1 MAKSKLV
8 PMMISLPKEYRDKLR
23 TMAAEQNFRNTD
35 QVTSAST
42 IAKEII
48 CERLSMDRKSQV
60 MEENR
65 ADYISSKGEKLKYG
79 NCQKSPS

>member
-23 TMAAEQNFRNTD
+23 MMAAQQNLKNPD
-35 QVTSAST
+35 KVTSGAT

-48 CERLSMDRKSQV
+48 CERLSNDR
-60 MEENR
+60 E
-65 ADYISSKGEKLKYG
+65 SKIDEDIGEIR
-79 NCQKSPS
+79 NE

>member
-23 TMAAEQNFRNTD
+23 TMAAEQNFVNPD
-35 QVTSAST
+35 QVTSAAT

-48 CERLSMDRKSQV
+48 CEHLSMDREA
-60 MEENR
+60 EEKET
-65 ADYISSKGEKLKYG
+65 KGETNERERSIKEK
-79 NCQKSPS
+79 N

>member
-23 TMAAEQNFRNTD
+23 TMAAEQNFSNPD
-35 QVTSAST
+35 QVTSAAT

-48 CERLSMDRKSQV
+48 CEHLSIDRET
-60 MEENR
+60 EE
-65 ADYISSKGEKLKYG
+65 KEKIGGRK
-79 NCQKSPS
+79 NE

>member
-23 TMAAEQNFRNTD
+23 MMAAEQNLKNTD
-35 QVTSAST
+35 QVTSAAT

-48 CERLSMDRKSQV
+48 CRHLSMDQESEIKV
-60 MEENR
+60 
-65 ADYISSKGEKLKYG
+65 
-79 NCQKSPS
+79 

>member
-23 TMAAEQNFRNTD
+23 MMAAKQNLMNPD
-35 QVTSAST
+35 QVTSAAT

-48 CERLSMDRKSQV
+48 CEQLSIDREPKI
-60 MEENR
+60 EESEGGNR
-65 ADYISSKGEKLKYG
+65 NE
-79 NCQKSPS
+79 Q

>member
-23 TMAAEQNFRNTD
+23 TMAAEQNFNNPD
-35 QVTSAST
+35 QVTSAAT

-48 CERLSMDRKSQV
+48 CDRLSMDQ
-60 MEENR
+60 E
-65 ADYISSKGEKLKYG
+65 SKEKGKIGGLK
-79 NCQKSPS
+79 NE

>member
-23 TMAAEQNFRNTD
+23 TMAAEQNFNNPD
-35 QVTSAST
+35 QVTSAAT

-48 CERLSMDRKSQV
+48 CEHLSIHLESETK
-60 MEENR
+60 
-65 ADYISSKGEKLKYG
+65 K
-79 NCQKSPS
+79 

>member
-23 TMAAEQNFRNTD
+23 TMAAEKNFNNPD
-35 QVTSAST
+35 QVTSAAT

-48 CERLSMDRKSQV
+48 CEHLSIDR
-60 MEENR
+60 ETNENER
-65 ADYISSKGEKLKYG
+65 IGGCKNE
-79 NCQKSPS
+79 

>member
-23 TMAAEQNFRNTD
+23 TMAAEQNFNNPD
-35 QVTSAST
+35 QVTSAAT

-48 CERLSMDRKSQV
+48 CDHLSIDKESKVKEEIGGRK
-60 MEENR
+60 N
-65 ADYISSKGEKLKYG
+65 G
-79 NCQKSPS
+79 

>member
-23 TMAAEQNFRNTD
+23 TMAAEQNLMNPD
-35 QVTSAST
+35 QVTSAAT

-48 CERLSMDRKSQV
+48 CEHLAMDQQSEIKV
-60 MEENR
+60 
-65 ADYISSKGEKLKYG
+65 
-79 NCQKSPS
+79 

>member
-23 TMAAEQNFRNTD
+23 TMAAEQNFINPD
-35 QVTSAST
+35 QVTSAAT

-48 CERLSMDRKSQV
+48 CEHLSIDRETKV
-60 MEENR
+60 EENIGGR
-65 ADYISSKGEKLKYG
+65 
-79 NCQKSPS
+79 

>member
-23 TMAAEQNFRNTD
+23 TMAAEQNLMNPD
-35 QVTSAST
+35 QVTYAAT

-48 CERLSMDRKSQV
+48 CEHLSVDREPK
-60 MEENR
+60 
-65 ADYISSKGEKLKYG
+65 EKEKIG
-79 NCQKSPS
+79 GRKNG